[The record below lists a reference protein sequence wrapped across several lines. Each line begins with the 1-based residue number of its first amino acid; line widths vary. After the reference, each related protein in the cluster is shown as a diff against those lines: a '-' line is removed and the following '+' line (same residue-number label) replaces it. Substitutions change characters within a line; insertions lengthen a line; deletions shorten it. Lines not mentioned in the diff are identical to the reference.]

1 MSFREFGLVQFTM
14 AEAGGA
20 DFSKRLAEAAKL
32 KLRDRIEFDGILYEV
47 VANTNAPSGVAF
59 SENEEN
65 QKDA

>member
-1 MSFREFGLVQFTM
+1 MGED
-14 AEAGGA
+14 AEEV

-32 KLRDRIEFDGILYEV
+32 KLLRDRIECDGILYEV

>member
-1 MSFREFGLVQFTM
+1 MGED
-14 AEAGGA
+14 AEEV

-32 KLRDRIEFDGILYEV
+32 KLRDRIECDGILYEV

>member
-1 MSFREFGLVQFTM
+1 MGED
-14 AEAGGA
+14 AEEV

-32 KLRDRIEFDGILYEV
+32 ELLRDRIEFDGILYEV

>member
-1 MSFREFGLVQFTM
+1 MGED
-14 AEAGGA
+14 AEEV

-32 KLRDRIEFDGILYEV
+32 KLLRDRIEFDGILYEV